1 MSPEWSWLLTL
12 RREVVDENVCDGLH
26 TNHWGV
32 SSRVLGREGSRR
44 LLSDD
49 NGVVF
54 PRVPSDAGYP
64 MGTGVQSPDTA
75 ISVF

>member
-1 MSPEWSWLLTL
+1 MAYKP
-12 RREVVDENVCDGLH
+12 RGR
-26 TNHWGV
+26 
-32 SSRVLGREGSRR
+32 SSRVLGCEGSRR
-44 LLSDD
+44 FLSDD

-75 ISVF
+75 LSVF